1 MPERL
6 PVVIAVLN
14 SKGGV
19 GKTTAAVNV
28 AAALASSK
36 RRVLLVDL
44 DSQASA
50 SLWLGVPR
58 RSLTPSSASCLL
70 EKYPILK
77 AIRHTAT
84 PNLDLL
90 TGSLELAN
98 ADVALCSVRGR
109 EAVLDRALAQ
119 LDGQYD
125 FIIIDCPPNLSL
137 LVINALVAADGLVI
151 PVVPE
156 PLVVDTLDMLFGAIE
171 RVRARMRAK
180 TRVLGVL
187 LGPIE
192 PQHKHAREVME
203 RLRAEY
209 RDKVFHTEIRWSAA
223 LSDAAGAR
231 KTVFEFAPKSPA
243 ADAFRRLAGEILQRQ
258 AAQVPIPRN

>member
-28 AAALASSK
+28 AAALASPK

-50 SLWLGVPR
+50 SIWLGVPR
-58 RSLTPSSASCLL
+58 ANLTPSTASCLL
-70 EKYPILK
+70 DKYPILK

-84 PNLDLL
+84 PHLDLL
-90 TGSLELAN
+90 TGSIELAN
-98 ADVALCSVRGR
+98 ADVALCGIRGR
-109 EAVLDRALAQ
+109 ETVLHRALDRLADYYE
-119 LDGQYD
+119 L
-125 FIIIDCPPNLSL
+125 IILDCPPSLSL
-137 LVINALVAADGLVI
+137 LVVNAVVAADGLVV

-156 PLVVDTLDMLFGAIE
+156 PLVVDTLDMLFAATD
-171 RVRARMRAK
+171 RVRAKMGAK
-180 TRVLGVL
+180 SRVLGL
-187 LGPIE
+187 LIGPVD
-192 PQHKHAREVME
+192 PQHKHARELVE

-209 RDKVFHTEIRWSAA
+209 RDKVFHTEIRWAAA

-231 KTVFEFAPKSPA
+231 KTIFEMAPKSA
-243 ADAFRRLAGEILQRQ
+243 SADAFRRLAGEILQRL
-258 AAQVPIPRN
+258 AIARS